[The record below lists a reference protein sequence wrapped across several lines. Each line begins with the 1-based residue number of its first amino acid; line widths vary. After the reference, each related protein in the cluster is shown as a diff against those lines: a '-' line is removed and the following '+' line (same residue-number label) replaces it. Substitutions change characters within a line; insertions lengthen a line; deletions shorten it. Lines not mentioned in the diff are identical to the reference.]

1 MRFGTTFLCAGSVT
15 GMSEELPGFP
25 YHPDPLSTGAVVASG
40 TTCVCCG
47 RARGFI
53 YAGPVYAVEELS
65 HLLCPWCIADGSAAA
80 KYDADFIGDPIGDD
94 VPLEV
99 VMSVDA
105 CTPGF
110 SSWQHPQWFFHCGDG
125 AAFMGAVGAAE
136 LVAFPDA
143 REELRSEADAW
154 GWSAEAVESYL
165 GALDKDSQPTGYL
178 FMCRTCGRYMAYAD
192 ST

>member
-1 MRFGTTFLCAGSVT
+1 MTRPAKGRPTCDGAGWAAFVVRAECGQRPPSDAHGLT
-15 GMSEELPGFP
+15 E
-25 YHPDPLSTGAVVASG
+25 STAH
-40 TTCVCCG
+40 
-47 RARGFI
+47 RD
-53 YAGPVYAVEELS
+53 
-65 HLLCPWCIADGSAAA
+65 HAA
-80 KYDADFIGDPIGDD
+80 
-94 VPLEV
+94 
-99 VMSVDA
+99 
-105 CTPGF
+105 
-110 SSWQHPQWFFHCGDG
+110 HPQWFFHCGDG

>member
-1 MRFGTTFLCAGSVT
+1 
-15 GMSEELPGFP
+15 MSEELPAFP
-25 YHPDPLSTGAVVASG
+25 YHPDPLATGAVVESS
-40 TTCVCCG
+40 TTCLCCG

-53 YAGPVYAVEELS
+53 YTGSVYAVEELS
-65 HLLCPWCIADGSAAA
+65 SLLCPWCIADGSAAA
-80 KYDADFIGDPIGDD
+80 KYDAHFIGDPVGDD

-99 VMSVDA
+99 VLSVDA

-110 SSWQHPQWFFHCGDG
+110 SSWQDPQWFFHCGDG
-125 AAFMGAVGAAE
+125 AAFMGAVGMAE
-136 LVAFPDA
+136 LAMFPDA
-143 REELRSEADAW
+143 LQALRSEAGAW

-192 ST
+192 FT